1 MEVERVTPQDG
12 SKTALS
18 VEEPAVSAPPPP
30 PVPASGDDVFDPA
43 PFDAVILALP
53 SSFGGGLE
61 EQSVILGDEEEEVA
75 DEYNDDDDDIEL
87 EGNDEPLRFWSG
99 EAAGSNNDSLVA
111 RTVTFLGQPARFA
124 SYQDEGMVAFMRLAA
139 AEAPPP
145 AGLDAAAGVIVV
157 HYRYYRFSGSRGWRR
172 GVEAPDY
179 GTDLHH
185 VRYLVPLPAVVA
197 DPASSLRLVGASLA
211 GDVYPYRSHS
221 QLQALWS
228 GLLAA
233 APVRVPTSAT
243 GLVVTVDV
251 GMLRRGDRTP
261 ERMECMR
268 SALAEKA
275 READASPVACGHE
288 QHLPAPVCCDDEPAE
303 VAAARPAKRRRLDV
317 VAGEVCAICHEVL
330 EQQGLAAWPRC
341 SHVFHGKC
349 LEQLLATV
357 RHRCPMCRSTLSTKG
372 MLD

>member
-18 VEEPAVSAPPPP
+18 VEEPAVSPPPP

-75 DEYNDDDDDIEL
+75 DEYNDDDDIEL

-99 EAAGSNNDSLVA
+99 EAAGSNNDNLVA

-157 HYRYYRFSGSRGWRR
+157 HYRYYRFSGPRGWRR

-233 APVRVPTSAT
+233 APVRVPSSAT

-251 GMLRRGDRTP
+251 GVLRSGDRTP
-261 ERMECMR
+261 ERMECVR

-317 VAGEVCAICHEVL
+317 VAGEVCAICHEVF

>member
-1 MEVERVTPQDG
+1 MDEERTTSQDG
-12 SKTALS
+12 CKRALS
-18 VEEPAVSAPPPP
+18 VEKPAVPAAPPPP
-30 PVPASGDDVFDPA
+30 PVPASGDDAFDFDPAA

-61 EQSVILGDEEEEVA
+61 EYSVILGDEEEELDDVY
-75 DEYNDDDDDIEL
+75 DDDDDDIEL
-87 EGNDEPLRFWSG
+87 EGNDQPVIRFWNG
-99 EAAGSNNDSLVA
+99 EAAGSHNDLVA

-124 SYQDEGMVAFMRLAA
+124 SYQDEGMAAFMRLAA
-139 AEAPPP
+139 VEAPPP
-145 AGLDAAAGVIVV
+145 AAGVIIV
-157 HYRYYRFSGSRGWRR
+157 HYRYHRFTRPRSGGRGI
-172 GVEAPDY
+172 EAPDY

-197 DPASSLRLVGASLA
+197 DPASSLRLVDASLA
-211 GDVYPYRSHS
+211 GDVYPYRSHA

-233 APVRVPTSAT
+233 APVRVPPRAT

-251 GMLRRGDRTP
+251 GVLRSGDRTP
-261 ERMECMR
+261 ECMECLR

-288 QHLPAPVCCDDEPAE
+288 QHLPAPVRCDDEPGE
-303 VAAARPAKRRRLDV
+303 VAAARPAKRRRLDDV

-357 RHRCPMCRSTLSTKG
+357 RHRCPMCRSTLSLKG
-372 MLD
+372 MFD